1 MFAQLRAVLI
11 FNNDTF
17 VILAAM
23 TEKQGSESI
32 KSAFVT
38 DDSNKAKPI
47 AGIAMAGIIVTAA
60 LLLSGLSL
68 ISSYQQ
74 PVTAQQQ
81 NMTGGGGG
89 GNATTTGAAGGNQ
102 SEARFHIEEARTAL
116 QNNDTQGA
124 LMHLDLALNT
134 LGGGAGGTGG
144 NMTTGTSIAGTDATN
159 TDSEDAIP
167 TVGGASAADE
177 DNEIAYNDATDGNDD
192 ADESNS
198 NTDANSRETDTE
210 EEEDSECG
218 AVTVGG
224 TSAADDYGCPPDPD
238 Y

>member
-1 MFAQLRAVLI
+1 MFAQSRAVLI
-11 FNNDTF
+11 FNNDMS

-23 TEKQGSESI
+23 TEKQGSEPI

-38 DDSNKAKPI
+38 DDNNKAKPI

-68 ISSYQQ
+68 IGSYQQ
-74 PVTAQQQ
+74 PVIAQEQ
-81 NMTGGGGG
+81 NMTGGGNAT
-89 GNATTTGAAGGNQ
+89 NATTTGAAAGGNQ
-102 SEARFHIEEARTAL
+102 SEVRLHIEEARTAL

-124 LMHLDLALNT
+124 LMHLDLALST
-134 LGGGAGGTGG
+134 LGGAGGIQG

-159 TDSEDAIP
+159 TVGEDAIP
-167 TVGGASAADE
+167 PVGGTSAAD
-177 DNEIAYNDATDGNDD
+177 GNDG

>member
-1 MFAQLRAVLI
+1 MNPYSGI
-11 FNNDTF
+11 NDNNKKDRTKAT
-17 VILAAM
+17 AAIPM
-23 TEKQGSESI
+23 VG
-32 KSAFVT
+32 A
-38 DDSNKAKPI
+38 
-47 AGIAMAGIIVTAA
+47 IVTAA
-60 LLLSGLSL
+60 LLLSGLAL
-68 ISSYQQ
+68 IGSYQQ
-74 PVTAQQQ
+74 PVMAQEQ
-81 NMTGGGGG
+81 NMTEGGG
-89 GNATTTGAAGGNQ
+89 GNVTTTGAAGGNQ
-102 SEARFHIEEARTAL
+102 SEVRFHIEEALTAL

-124 LMHLDLALNT
+124 QMHLDLALSV
-134 LGGGAGGTGG
+134 LGDGAGGIQG

-159 TDSEDAIP
+159 TDSEDGIP

-177 DNEIAYNDATDGNDD
+177 DNEIADNDAADGNDG